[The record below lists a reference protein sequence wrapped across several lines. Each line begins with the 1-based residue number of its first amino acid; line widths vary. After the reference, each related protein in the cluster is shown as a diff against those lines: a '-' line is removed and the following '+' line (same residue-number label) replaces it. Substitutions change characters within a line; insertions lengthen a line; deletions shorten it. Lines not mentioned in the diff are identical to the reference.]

1 MGLLIANSLK
11 YTHTHTHT
19 HTHTQTKCVVDSKW
33 SRSPALEFVFYL
45 F

>member
-11 YTHTHTHT
+11 YTYT